1 MYNRQMKAAEKVLR
15 WRSRRGMLELDLL
28 LDTFWRRAAEQGGLS
43 EAELQGMDALLALED
58 DALWRRIVGGDDSD
72 FGGSPINSAAET
84 MIRRLRSL

>member
-1 MYNRQMKAAEKVLR
+1 MR

-58 DALWRRIVGGDDSD
+58 DALWRRIIGDDDSD
-72 FGGSPINSAAET
+72 FGASPINSAAET
-84 MIRRLRSL
+84 MIHRLRSL

>member
-1 MYNRQMKAAEKVLR
+1 MYNWKMKAAEKVLR

-58 DALWRRIVGGDDSD
+58 DALWRRIVGGDDSG
-72 FGGSPINSAAET
+72 FGTSPVNSAAET